1 MELKSLKK
9 KFKDKKFAAGCNR
22 DIILRGAEMMGI
34 DIDDLLQ
41 KTLDAMKV
49 SEDIVNSEMSRLGL
63 E

>member
-1 MELKSLKK
+1 
-9 KFKDKKFAAGCNR
+9 
-22 DIILRGAEMMGI
+22 MMGI
-34 DIDDLLQ
+34 EIDDLLQ